1 MLHRSFKYVLM
12 RKIPPDCAV
21 ASESAGCDSTP
32 KYEKELELGTVVW
45 EYARSLSTNADPSD
59 LSGALSYSMFVYIFD
74 LIP

>member
-1 MLHRSFKYVLM
+1 M

-21 ASESAGCDSTP
+21 ASESTGCNSTP

-59 LSGALSYSMFVYIFD
+59 LSGAISSSVFLNIS
-74 LIP
+74 LIYFHDI